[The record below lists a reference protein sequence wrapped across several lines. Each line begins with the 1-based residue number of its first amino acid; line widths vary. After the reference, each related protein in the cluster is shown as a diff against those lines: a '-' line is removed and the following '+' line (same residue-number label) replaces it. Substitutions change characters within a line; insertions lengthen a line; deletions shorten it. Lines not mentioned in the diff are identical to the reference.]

1 MSKEIKAFVILI
13 GVIAGF
19 SVIGILFYL
28 FPSVMG
34 WIALTM
40 FGILFLSIIY
50 SISLAFLRDDP

>member
-19 SVIGILFYL
+19 SVIGVLFL

-34 WIALTM
+34 WIAVTM
-40 FGILFLSIIY
+40 FAILFLSITYGMI
-50 SISLAFLRDDP
+50 LAFLRDDP